1 MLELF
6 RRIEVRSLCSHLRK
20 VVKTISYAIIRNENH
35 KVNAVPLLE
44 RHNERRNKNYSNKD
58 IDLSRSHLNYHLKQI
73 QADSYLKEF
82 DRIRTR
88 QELKGNLRL
97 HGEKQSTIL
106 CEFIITSDNEFFDRL
121 GADKTKRF
129 FEDAYDFVTAKVGG
143 EQYVV
148 SAVVHMDEATP
159 HMHVSFIP
167 VIQGKDRNG
176 QPCKRINCS
185 EFWKGRDSY
194 SRLQDEYFDFIFNRG
209 YTLERGEK
217 GSTPEH
223 LSVAE
228 FKLKKT
234 EEQLSEVTEQ
244 LSEIESI
251 EKVSVKNLPLNTVA
265 LKKSDYEKLSS
276 AAKGYVTA
284 KAAEEENITLK
295 EQCSCLQTKNE
306 ALKAEN
312 NRISSEYQA
321 LDMNYGAYYNE
332 TADERE
338 LLAENQKLKSDNAN
352 ISNQVHILSAEI
364 LALKNMNGNLK
375 AEVEQAASSV
385 SEKDLKIQQLNTELA
400 EKKSLLQAL
409 QKKFDRVMEFL
420 KLKNLKEEW
429 EKFMKP
435 VTQHKSR

>member
-1 MLELF
+1 M
-6 RRIEVRSLCSHLRK
+6 
-20 VVKTISYAIIRNENH
+20 
-35 KVNAVPLLE
+35 E

-73 QADSYLKEF
+73 QAESYLREF

-106 CEFIITSDNEFFDRL
+106 CEFIITSDNEFFDGL

-167 VIQGKDRNG
+167 VVQGKDRNG
-176 QPCKRINCS
+176 QPCNRINCS

-194 SRLQDEYFDFIFNRG
+194 SKLQDEYYDFIFNRG
-209 YTLERGEK
+209 YALERGEK
-217 GSTPEH
+217 GSTAEH

-234 EEQLSEVTEQ
+234 EEQLSEVTAQ
-244 LSEIESI
+244 LSEIEKI
-251 EKVSVKNLPLNTVA
+251 ENVSVKNLPLNTVA
-265 LKKSDYEKLSS
+265 IKKSDYETLF
-276 AAKGYVTA
+276 AVAKGYVTSK
-284 KAAEEENITLK
+284 KAEAENADLK
-295 EQCSCLQTKNE
+295 SEVRSLQEKNE
-306 ALKAEN
+306 ALKKEN
-312 NRISSEYQA
+312 DIISGQ
-321 LDMNYGAYYNE
+321 LHDMDYNYGRYYAE

-338 LLAENQKLKSDNAN
+338 LPAENKKLKSENDN

-364 LALKNMNGNLK
+364 PALKDENGDLK
-375 AEVEQAASSV
+375 AEVKEIASTV
-385 SEKDLKIQQLNTELA
+385 SEKDLKIQRLNTELA

-409 QKKFDRVMEFL
+409 QRKFDRVMEFL

-429 EKFMKP
+429 DRVLNHGIK
-435 VTQHKSR
+435 HKSR

>member
-1 MLELF
+1 M
-6 RRIEVRSLCSHLRK
+6 
-20 VVKTISYAIIRNENH
+20 
-35 KVNAVPLLE
+35 NAVPLLE

-82 DRIRTR
+82 ERIRIR
-88 QELKGNLRL
+88 QELKGTLRL

-106 CEFIITSDNEFFDRL
+106 CEFIITSDNEFFHRL

-167 VIQGKDRNG
+167 VIRGKDRNG
-176 QPCKRINCS
+176 QPCKRVNCS

-194 SRLQDEYFDFIFNRG
+194 SRLQDEYFDYMTNTCG
-209 YTLERGEK
+209 YALERGQK
-217 GSTPEH
+217 GSTAEH

-234 EEQLSEVTEQ
+234 EEQLNEVTEQ
-244 LSEIESI
+244 LSEIEKI
-251 EKVSVKNLPLNTVA
+251 ENVSVKNLPLNTVA

-276 AAKGYVTA
+276 AAKGYVTSK
-284 KAAEEENITLK
+284 KAEIENVDLK
-295 EQCSCLQTKNE
+295 VKCKNLQTENE
-306 ALKAEN
+306 ALKSEN
-312 NRISSEYQA
+312 DKISAQYQV
-321 LDMNYGAYYNE
+321 LDMNYGAYYAE
-332 TADERE
+332 TANERE
-338 LLAENQKLKSDNAN
+338 LIKENETLKDENRRLG
-352 ISNQVHILSAEI
+352 NQAHTLTVAFSSLKEENGKLSADYEKERQE
-364 LALKNMNGNLK
+364 LTATK
-375 AEVEQAASSV
+375 AELSKTQTLFS
-385 SEKDLKIQQLNTELA
+385 
-400 EKKSLLQAL
+400 AL
-409 QKKFDRVMEFL
+409 QQKFDKVMEFL